1 MKNLRFAIL
10 TLFIGLIGYNFTSP
24 AKKNVVTLSAQVS
37 NCGEEL
43 GLYRFDGVGFKLLQ
57 TTKAKD
63 QEPFVF
69 EVEAKE
75 TTILY
80 LGQANKQKRPIV
92 FGPEEE
98 IILKGDCKNIRT
110 AVFLKSNWNKQYDEV
125 IKKIQAHKTLKKRYQ
140 QGLQQSRGI
149 AEGVKKYEE
158 NMTALDK
165 EVNIF
170 IDSISAGNAFL
181 GKLAAIDSYQS
192 FAVDKRGYTSE
203 VEHYG
208 KEFFADVPLED
219 PAYDHLT
226 FLFEAFR
233 EYSNMLAKTNAP
245 ATVVNDYI
253 EHSLK
258 RIDPDR
264 PAFKTALGGIV
275 LGLESAQHP
284 SFIYFGD
291 LFIHKYKDS
300 KAAHIVRIEEELKG
314 AKALQNGGFAPD
326 FTAKTPE
333 GEELSLSD
341 LKGQYVLI
349 DFWASWCGPCRRE
362 NPNVVKLYDKYHE
375 QGFEILGVS
384 LDNNK
389 SKWTAAIEK
398 DGLEWPH
405 ISDLKGWQSGPAK
418 IYGVRS
424 IPSTV
429 LLDRDGKI
437 IVRNLRAHQ
446 LEGKLK
452 EIFSE

>member
-1 MKNLRFAIL
+1 MKNLCFTILIL
-10 TLFIGLIGYNFTSP
+10 TIGFVSYNFTTP
-24 AKKNVVTLSAQVS
+24 AKKNVVTLTAEVS
-37 NCGEEL
+37 SCGEEL

-80 LGQANKQKRPIV
+80 LGQAKKQKRPIV
-92 FGPEEE
+92 FGPEKE
-98 IILKGDCKNIRT
+98 IHLKGDCQNIRT
-110 AVFLKSNWNKQYDEV
+110 AVFLKSDWNKQYDEV
-125 IKKIQAHKTLKKRYQ
+125 IKKIQANKTLKKRYQ
-140 QGLQQSRGI
+140 QRLQQSKGSV
-149 AEGVKKYEE
+149 AGVKAYEE
-158 NMTALDK
+158 NMINLDR

-170 IDSISAGNAFL
+170 IDSISAGNPFL
-181 GKLAAIDSYQS
+181 GKLAAIDSYKS
-192 FAVDKRGYTSE
+192 YAVDKRNYPGE

-233 EYSNMLAKTNAP
+233 EYSNTLGKTNAP
-245 ATVVNDYI
+245 ANVVNEYI
-253 EHSLK
+253 EYSLK
-258 RIDPDR
+258 RIESNR
-264 PAFKTALGGIV
+264 PAFKIALGGV
-275 LGLESAQHP
+275 ALGLQSAQHP
-284 SFIYFGD
+284 SFIYFGE
-291 LFIHKYKDS
+291 LFIHKYKDP
-300 KAAHIVRIEEELKG
+300 KAEYIVALEQQINN
-314 AKALQNGGFAPD
+314 AKALQTGGLAPD

-333 GEELSLSD
+333 GEEMSLSD

-362 NPNVVKLYDKYHE
+362 NPKVVKLYEKYHDK
-375 QGFEILGVS
+375 GFEILGVS

-389 SKWTAAIEK
+389 SKWAAAIEK

-429 LLDRDGKI
+429 LLDKEGKI
-437 IVRNLRAHQ
+437 LVRNLRAHQ
-446 LEGKLK
+446 LKGELEKIFGK
-452 EIFSE
+452 

>member
-1 MKNLRFAIL
+1 MKNFRFTIL
-10 TLFIGLIGYNFTSP
+10 ILIIGLLGYNFTTP
-24 AKKNVVTLSAQVS
+24 AKKNVVTITAQIT

-43 GLYRFDGVGFKLLQ
+43 GLYRFDGVGFKLIQ
-57 TTKAKD
+57 STKAKEA
-63 QEPFVF
+63 EPFVF
-69 EVEAKE
+69 KVEAEE

-80 LGQANKQKRPIV
+80 LGENNKQKRPVVI
-92 FGPEEE
+92 GPEKE
-98 IILKGDCKNIRT
+98 IVLKGDCKNIRS
-110 AVFLKSNWNKQYDEV
+110 AAFLKSDWNKQYDQV

-140 QGLQQSRGI
+140 QKLQQAKGST
-149 AEGVKKYEE
+149 AGVKKYEE
-158 NMTALDK
+158 NMAALDK
-165 EVNIF
+165 ETNIF

-181 GKLAAIDSYQS
+181 GKLAAIDSYKS
-192 FAVDKRGYTSE
+192 FAVDKRNYTSE
-203 VEHYG
+203 VEHFG
-208 KEFFADVPLED
+208 KEFFSDVPLED

-233 EYSNMLAKTNAP
+233 EYSNTLGKTNAP
-245 ATVVNDYI
+245 ANVVNNYI

-258 RIDPDR
+258 RIEPNR

-275 LGLESAQHP
+275 LGLQSAQHP

-300 KAAHIVRIEEELKG
+300 KAAHIVRLEEQLNG
-314 AKALQNGGFAPD
+314 AKALQNGGIAPD

-333 GEELSLSD
+333 GVELSLSD

-362 NPNVVKLYDKYHE
+362 NPKVVKLYEKYHDK
-375 QGFEILGVS
+375 GFEILGVS

-389 SKWTAAIEK
+389 SKWEAAIEK
-398 DGLEWPH
+398 DGLQWPH

-429 LLDRDGKI
+429 LLDKEGKI

-452 EIFSE
+452 EIFGK